1 MFTVDLLSLFHG
13 CGQAQEGFPIP
24 DLNRSLLGELGDL
37 GEPSACS
44 ISESLRIDLDQ
55 SELRQRELLA
65 RVQEL
70 DKESAELKVVV
81 KDLQEQLSAQTS
93 VLSSSKAAQ
102 LNSETSHEDGVNRH
116 LNLRES
122 GFTDLHER
130 LTAAEDKNM
139 ELLSKLDEALSE
151 KGKQTASFCDSAWKI
166 QELLEKIKTAEEE
179 RLEASREAEDR
190 TRHSERLSQQL
201 KLREEEL
208 RHSEEKLAKVKAS
221 ARDEREEALVRLEE
235 LQSMVSRIQGAL
247 TLKEKE
253 TGNLRAQ
260 LQDVQASLDCRER
273 QAEDLRK
280 RLQEEVE
287 QRCGMNCEELE
298 KQMVDL
304 RRTLKNKE
312 KELASSSEK
321 IKHLEE
327 QLEKLNVER
336 ETLCSQVDDAGT
348 ILCCEAGNT
357 YETLMEMN
365 TKLLQTLNKS
375 ETSLTELTESRAA
388 LFDQLAALKASEKH
402 LKGRIE
408 VVNLN
413 VEDREKKL
421 LDENLHLEETVQK
434 VLCQKEESDVQLKKL
449 RQENVVLVDAQ
460 SSLKSQLTTT
470 QEKLGLLTA
479 KADLLEKNLSVSQRG
494 QAELL
499 ENLQETEERLR
510 AQTVKS
516 SLLQAQADELESRT
530 GELHHEKGAAECNE
544 TKQKHHD
551 KHPNSSL
558 NSKEAPIRLVL
569 AEAQLELNVREVT
582 RLREEVVEL
591 RAQLLAGNEEKLKM
605 QALQEMTE
613 ASREDLRALVDQ
625 LKAQVEELNR
635 RHVVELLRSQ
645 EQEEALVCERDG
657 EARAG
662 LAAELTSCS
671 EELDG
676 LKASYEALCLENN
689 ESQEALHRANT
700 ETAELGVHVCMLTAE
715 KEEARLRW
723 EDLSARLRE
732 LEEEAAQEAERLNTC
747 LEQLHGENQE
757 LRGQLLA
764 DRQKLQVELSK
775 AQREVE
781 TAQKTSREELQVLQ
795 HEHSS
800 QGVSHR
806 NQLQVRHESVNWL

>member
-1 MFTVDLLSLFHG
+1 M
-13 CGQAQEGFPIP
+13 
-24 DLNRSLLGELGDL
+24 NRSLLGELGDL

-44 ISESLRIDLDQ
+44 ISESLRIELDQ
-55 SELRQRELLA
+55 SELRQRELLE

-81 KDLQEQLSAQTS
+81 KDLQEQLSAQAS
-93 VLSSSKAAQ
+93 VLSLPKAAQ
-102 LNSETSHEDGVNRH
+102 LNSETGHEDCVNRH
-116 LNLRES
+116 QYLGES

-130 LTAAEDKNM
+130 LTAAESKNM

-151 KGKQTASFCDSAWKI
+151 KGQQTASFCDSAWKI
-166 QELLEKIKTAEEE
+166 QELLEKIKTAEEA
-179 RLEASREAEDR
+179 RLEVTREAEDR
-190 TRHSERLSQQL
+190 ARHLERLSQQL
-201 KLREEEL
+201 KLREEDL

-235 LQSMVSRIQGAL
+235 LQNVVSRIQGAL

-287 QRCGMNCEELE
+287 QRCGMSCEELE
-298 KQMVDL
+298 KQMLDL
-304 RRTLKNKE
+304 RRTLRNKE
-312 KELASSSEK
+312 KELASSSER

-348 ILCCEAGNT
+348 GNT
-357 YETLMEMN
+357 CDSLMEMN
-365 TKLLQTLNKS
+365 TKLLQTLKKS
-375 ETSLTELTESRAA
+375 ETSVTELTESRAA
-388 LFDQLAALKASEKH
+388 LLDQLAALKASEKH

-421 LDENLHLEETVQK
+421 LDENLHLEEMFQK

-449 RQENVVLVDAQ
+449 HQEIVMLLYAQ
-460 SSLKSQLTTT
+460 SSLKSQLTST
-470 QEKLGLLTA
+470 QEKLGLLTT
-479 KADLLEKNLSVSQRG
+479 KADMLEKNLSVSQRG
-494 QAELL
+494 QSELL
-499 ENLQETEERLR
+499 EKLQETEERLR

-530 GELHHEKGAAECNE
+530 GELHREKGAAECNE

-551 KHPNSSL
+551 ERPDSSL

-591 RAQLLAGNEEKLKM
+591 RAQLLAGNEEKMKI

-613 ASREDLRALVDQ
+613 ASRDDLRALADQ

-635 RHVVELLRSQ
+635 RHVDELLRSR

-657 EARAG
+657 EARARAG
-662 LAAELTSCS
+662 LAAELTSCR
-671 EELDG
+671 EELHG
-676 LKASYEALCLENN
+676 LKVSYEALCLENN

-715 KEEARLRW
+715 KEEAHLRW
-723 EDLSARLRE
+723 EDLSTRLRE

-747 LEQLHGENQE
+747 LEQLRGENME
-757 LRGQLLA
+757 LRGQVCNNEDLLA
-764 DRQKLQVELSK
+764 DRQKLQGALSK
-775 AQREVE
+775 AQQEVE
-781 TAQKTSREELQVLQ
+781 TAWKTNQEEIQVLQ